1 MKFEGQS
8 KRRKGEIKSYW
19 EGAKQRGVLVFS
31 KKKKRKKKKE
41 KQIKVAW
48 DEKLSEAKLKTKET
62 TLKSQTPIYMKQCE
76 RKNEE
81 VTKVYMEGKAECLLK
96 CSDWRKKYTIE

>member
-31 KKKKRKKKKE
+31 KKKKEKKKE
-41 KQIKVAW
+41 R
-48 DEKLSEAKLKTKET
+48 ET
-62 TLKSQTPIYMKQCE
+62 NQGGV
-76 RKNEE
+76 R
-81 VTKVYMEGKAECLLK
+81 
-96 CSDWRKKYTIE
+96 

>member
-31 KKKKRKKKKE
+31 KKKKKE
-41 KQIKVAW
+41 R
-48 DEKLSEAKLKTKET
+48 ET
-62 TLKSQTPIYMKQCE
+62 NQGGV
-76 RKNEE
+76 R
-81 VTKVYMEGKAECLLK
+81 
-96 CSDWRKKYTIE
+96 